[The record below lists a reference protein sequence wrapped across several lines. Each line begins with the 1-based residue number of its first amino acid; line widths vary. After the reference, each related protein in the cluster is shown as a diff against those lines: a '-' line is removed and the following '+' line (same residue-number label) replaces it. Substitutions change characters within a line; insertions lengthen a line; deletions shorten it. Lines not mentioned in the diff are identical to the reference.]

1 MRFFLKYVRI
11 ILPYLFG
18 ALVCMCVEAGVELIQ
33 PTLLSQILDIGV
45 ANGDLPY
52 VLRTSGIMLAAVGFY
67 ACCAFGRN
75 FFSTSGSQWAA
86 FHMRADVYAK
96 IQSLTPDELNRFGAG
111 TLMTRVTNDITQLQ
125 NMTMSLMRVC
135 IKAPILCIGSIYAIW
150 RLNARLAV
158 IPIVS
163 TFIVFGLIALNMRYG
178 FPLFGKVQA
187 ALDRVNT
194 VIREYLSGVRVVK
207 AFNRFR
213 FETHRFEGPNEE
225 LRRTSTF
232 ASRVMAI
239 FNPAVTLIIYAG
251 IVWIYWDGGVQVE
264 AGTMHTG
271 QIIAFVSYMTQILH
285 SLNMFSNI
293 IQRIARSSASAKR
306 LTEIM
311 AAESLKKPENPPEP
325 DESSGIAFE
334 DVSFSYKNATG
345 RPALSHVSFS
355 CGVGERVGVIGA
367 TGSGK
372 TTLIALILQFYAPT
386 SGHVRLF
393 GIDASRAD
401 PQAVRSRLA
410 VVPQRVML
418 FTGTVGENIRWGRED
433 ATNEEVEAA
442 ARLAHADRFI
452 DRLPDGYDT
461 MLGHGG
467 VNLSGGQRQ
476 RVAIARALIRKPR
489 ILILDDCLSAVD
501 ALTEASIRSSLREVQ
516 KTCGCILVSQKIGS
530 LMDCDRILVLDDGEG
545 VGFGTHAELLRTC
558 AVYRDIYLSQYGAE
572 ALQNIGPGP
581 DGPGPEGPGSVGNGR
596 REVTA

>member
-75 FFSTSGSQWAA
+75 FFSTSGAQWAA
-86 FHMRADVYAK
+86 FRMRGDVYGK

-125 NMTMSLMRVC
+125 NMIMSLMRIC
-135 IKAPILCIGSIYAIW
+135 IKAPILCIGGIIMAW

-163 TFIVFGLIALNMRYG
+163 TGIVFVLIALNMRYG

-207 AFNRFR
+207 AFNRFS
-213 FETHRFEGPNEE
+213 FETKRFEGPNEE
-225 LRRTSTF
+225 LRHTSTF

-239 FNPAVTLIIYAG
+239 FNPAVTLIIYIG
-251 IVWIYWDGGVQVE
+251 IVWIYWDGGLQVDR
-264 AGTMHTG
+264 GTMQTG

-293 IQRIARSSASAKR
+293 FQRIARSSASAKR

-311 AAESLKKPENPPEP
+311 DAESLKKPENPPKL
-325 DESSGIAFE
+325 DAACGIEFE

-386 SGHVRLF
+386 SGCIRLF
-393 GIDASRAD
+393 GQDAAAAD
-401 PQAVRSRLA
+401 PHAVRDELA

-418 FTGTVGENIRWGRED
+418 FTGTIGENIRWGRENASD
-433 ATNEEVEAA
+433 EEDRES
-442 ARLAHADRFI
+442 ARLAHADGFI
-452 DRLPDGYDT
+452 EGFPEGYDT
-461 MLGHGG
+461 MLGHSG

-476 RVAIARALIRKPR
+476 RIAIARALIKKPR

-501 ALTEASIRSSLREVQ
+501 ALTEASIRGALREVQ

-545 VGFGTHAELLRTC
+545 VGIGTHAELLENC

-572 ALQNIGPGP
+572 ALQNAGVPAQ
-581 DGPGPEGPGSVGNGR
+581 
-596 REVTA
+596 RERTVTA